1 MMHNKHAEKLYE
13 QTDRQT
19 DTVQYSTSDQG
30 RQPHICIHMYRHTDT
45 CTDVQTHT
53 QGNMPIPVMYT
64 YNPGLHAWAVS
75 YRVCYI
81 IRLVNIESE

>member
-1 MMHNKHAEKLYE
+1 MQKNCMNR

-19 DTVQYSTSDQG
+19 DTVQYIGPGQTTTHMHTHVQTY
-30 RQPHICIHMYRHTDT
+30 RHMYRRTDAYT
-45 CTDVQTHT
+45 
-53 QGNMPIPVMYT
+53 GNMPIPVMYT
-64 YNPGLHAWAVS
+64 YSPGLHAWAVS

>member
-1 MMHNKHAEKLYE
+1 MMHNKYAEKLYE

-19 DTVQYSTSDQG
+19 QYSTLDQD

-45 CTDVQTHT
+45 YT
-53 QGNMPIPVMYT
+53 GNMSIPVMYT
-64 YNPGLHAWAVS
+64 YSPGLHAWAVS